1 MNDWILFSIFLIAI
15 LVVIGIALILV
26 IRKKKKEETINKD
39 IDYKVFYLLG
49 FVWMPI
55 GIVFIIAVNPAIG
68 IAFMGLGISY
78 IVIGLANRDKWKN

>member
-68 IAFMGLGISY
+68 IAFMALGIAY
-78 IVIGLANRDKWKN
+78 IAIGLSNRDKWKN